1 MTSFSGKTAI
11 ITGAAQGIGRAA
23 AHRLAR
29 DGARVALI
37 DRVPEACEKVR
48 NEIASAGGDAV
59 AIDADLETKTGVDM
73 MITRAIAAFDTI
85 DIAVHNVGGTIW
97 TKPFWEY
104 QDDEIEKE
112 ISRSLWPTLR
122 CCRAVIPVMLRQRRG
137 SIVNIGSVAT
147 RGIYRV
153 PYSAAKGGVH
163 AMTVCM
169 AMELAEH
176 GVRVNCVAPGAIN
189 ATRIIPR
196 KTSPASLQEQQWHGD
211 VIDQTLRDSFLKRR
225 GDAEEV
231 AATIAFLA
239 SDEASY
245 ITGEVIYVAGGGVG

>member
-59 AIDADLETKTGVDM
+59 AIDADLETKTDVDM
-73 MITRAIAAFDTI
+73 MITRVIAAFDTI

-122 CCRAVIPVMLRQRRG
+122 CCRAVIP
-137 SIVNIGSVAT
+137 
-147 RGIYRV
+147 
-153 PYSAAKGGVH
+153 
-163 AMTVCM
+163 
-169 AMELAEH
+169 
-176 GVRVNCVAPGAIN
+176 
-189 ATRIIPR
+189 
-196 KTSPASLQEQQWHGD
+196 
-211 VIDQTLRDSFLKRR
+211 
-225 GDAEEV
+225 
-231 AATIAFLA
+231 
-239 SDEASY
+239 
-245 ITGEVIYVAGGGVG
+245 